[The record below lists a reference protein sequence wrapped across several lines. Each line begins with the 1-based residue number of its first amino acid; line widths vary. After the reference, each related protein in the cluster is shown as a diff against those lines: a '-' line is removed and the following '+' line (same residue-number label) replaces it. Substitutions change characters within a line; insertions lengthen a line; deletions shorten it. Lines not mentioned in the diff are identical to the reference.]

1 MATKTNQTTTTD
13 EPTPVAHS
21 VNKSEA
27 DLIINLARN
36 YLQRIHG
43 AHKAEAAL
51 AVEREGKFDYLKRMA
66 VLACDLGATP
76 DKGYDRLISLGA
88 WDAFVDRFNT
98 ELTLADVQDR
108 TPKDGVA
115 PEPRDLRSIDG
126 SLLSLRSI
134 FRKAIMAGYRIDGT
148 ESKKKLMDK
157 AGWTPNR
164 APRPAAGPGDEPTS
178 TTRSSTEERMIPVL
192 SMLRFELQAI
202 LAEWARVAN
211 LATPAEQAIM
221 AECLVDALGT
231 YKDRI
236 APATEAEAPATA
248 AETVKPTAA
257 QAASLKPRRRK
268 RAA

>member
-21 VNKSEA
+21 VNKREA
-27 DLIINLARN
+27 DLIIDLARN

-108 TPKDGVA
+108 TPKGGAA

-148 ESKKKLMDK
+148 ESKKTLMDK
-157 AGWTPNR
+157 AGWAPNR
-164 APRPAAGPGDEPTS
+164 TPRPAAAPGDEPTS
-178 TTRSSTEERMIPVL
+178 TVPAPRNVTTPVL
-192 SMLRFELQAI
+192 STLRPELQAI
-202 LAEWARVAN
+202 LTEWARVAN
-211 LATPAEQAIM
+211 HATPAEQAIM

>member
-21 VNKSEA
+21 VNKREA
-27 DLIINLARN
+27 DLIIDLARN

-148 ESKKKLMDK
+148 ESKKTLMDK

-164 APRPAAGPGDEPTS
+164 APRPAAAPGDKPTS
-178 TTRSSTEERMIPVL
+178 TVPAERMIPVL
-192 SMLRFELQAI
+192 SMLRFELQTI